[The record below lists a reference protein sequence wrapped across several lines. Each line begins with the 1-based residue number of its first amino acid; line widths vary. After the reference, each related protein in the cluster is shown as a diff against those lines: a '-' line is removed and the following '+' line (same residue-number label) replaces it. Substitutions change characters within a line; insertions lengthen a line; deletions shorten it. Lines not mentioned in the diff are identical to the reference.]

1 MTEIDVPDWVVEA
14 ACAKLA
20 VGMEFEG
27 KWPED
32 YQDEAGDELREAMR
46 AAITA
51 ALGAWVVPACYRLHQ
66 PNHSSE
72 WISGVYSGPP
82 FTHKAWSV
90 EQTYTLRQEK
100 PE

>member
-1 MTEIDVPDWVVEA
+1 MTSIEVPDWVVEV

-32 YQDEAGDELREAMR
+32 YQDDAGDELREAMKT
-46 AAITA
+46 AITA
-51 ALGAWVVPACYRLHQ
+51 ALGAWVVPQHQ
-66 PNHSSE
+66 AQ
-72 WISGVYSGPP
+72 WI
-82 FTHKAWSV
+82 V
-90 EQTYTLRQEK
+90 EQCWEDITPEQFADLEETEAVTRTLYTLHQEK

>member
-1 MTEIDVPDWVVEA
+1 MTQIEVPSWVVEA

-46 AAITA
+46 AALTA
-51 ALGAWVVPACYRLHQ
+51 ALGAWVVPS
-66 PNHSSE
+66 HSVT
-72 WISGVYSGPP
+72 SGIGP
-82 FTHKAWSV
+82 T
-90 EQTYTLRQEK
+90 TILYTLRQEK